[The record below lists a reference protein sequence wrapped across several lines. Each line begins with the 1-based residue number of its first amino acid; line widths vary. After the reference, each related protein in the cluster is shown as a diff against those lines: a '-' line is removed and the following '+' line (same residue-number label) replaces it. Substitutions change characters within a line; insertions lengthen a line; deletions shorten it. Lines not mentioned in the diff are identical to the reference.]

1 MTSSVT
7 VCRFQVNVFVVRF
20 EAPFLR
26 RLILRLSKAEA
37 STAEDVMEKAGGL
50 AASAGHTVMRLFSAF
65 MKGMHKKME
74 ESRHHTPH
82 ETSRADR
89 PRHARI
95 LKMPCPSTPK
105 LSLLRSKHSLTNT
118 TSWKLLLLA

>member
-1 MTSSVT
+1 MLCFLSLYNVLLLRWQH
-7 VCRFQVNVFVVRF
+7 CRCSDFPPCLADAV
-20 EAPFLR
+20 E
-26 RLILRLSKAEA
+26 AEA